1 MRRIGALVLLFAG
14 MFPPAAYASRSFRV
28 LVLDALDGKPQAGVM
43 VDYFCEGEGYD
54 TTRSVRTSLQGLAE
68 IPFTCGSGTR
78 IELRVNSVT
87 TPMDKYECGGLGAI
101 ALQEILLS
109 GVMSK
114 PNGDGFW
121 CPARVSRTLRP
132 VPGQVILFIKR
143 PSWLQNHWPTGPD
156 G

>member
-1 MRRIGALVLLFAG
+1 MRRIAALSLLVTGIFS
-14 MFPPAAYASRSFRV
+14 PAAYAGQSFRV

-43 VDYFCEGEGYD
+43 VDYFCEGQGYGAG
-54 TTRSVRTSLQGLAE
+54 REVRTNLQGLAE
-68 IPFTCGSGTR
+68 IPFTCSTETK

-87 TPMDKYECGGLGAI
+87 TPMDKWECGGLR
-101 ALQEILLS
+101 ALTLEEILRS

-114 PNGDGFW
+114 PNSDGFW